1 MNLHQKIIAI
11 LKNEK
16 LVDKKAKDA
25 FTPECVRAWQTY
37 CYNKGGKFAMFA
49 NRFPTEEILPLEVKL
64 EIDNLVNKSEPK
76 KVEKKGKV
84 VDVTENEQTEQ
95 TKEEPKPVVESKV
108 EVIEVKPETEKPAN
122 DINDEKAGKIFKVFG
137 GKKKDKKKK

>member
-16 LVDKKAKDA
+16 LVDKKAGDA

-64 EIDNLVNKSEPK
+64 EIDNLVNKPEPK
-76 KVEKKGKV
+76 KVEKKEKV
-84 VDVTENEQTEQ
+84 VNVTENEQT
-95 TKEEPKPVVESKV
+95 KEESKPVVESKV
-108 EVIEVKPETEKPAN
+108 EATEIKPETEKPIN